1 MQGWFS
7 EKTAQ
12 ARVQRIS
19 HLRFLESLSNS
30 AISSVFGVGLFQDV
44 ASWGRD
50 AGCGEVL
57 GQPVGS
63 FPASVGVHLW
73 IINWIVGPLQVAHE
87 FVGQPRGREFS
98 WKYGIDE
105 TSLRE

>member
-30 AISSVFGVGLFQDV
+30 AISSVFGFELFCQPCQGSDV
-44 ASWGRD
+44 VPIGRSIKSITSVHATPDRFWGD
-50 AGCGEVL
+50 LHCAL
-57 GQPVGS
+57 LS
-63 FPASVGVHLW
+63 
-73 IINWIVGPLQVAHE
+73 
-87 FVGQPRGREFS
+87 RGAR
-98 WKYGIDE
+98 
-105 TSLRE
+105 